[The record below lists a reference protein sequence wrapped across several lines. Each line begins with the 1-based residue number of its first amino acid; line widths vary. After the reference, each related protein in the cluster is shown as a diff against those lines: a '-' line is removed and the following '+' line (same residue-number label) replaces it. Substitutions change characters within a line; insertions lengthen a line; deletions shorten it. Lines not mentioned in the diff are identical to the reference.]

1 MHALRAGRGGGGNAS
16 NGAAAAQRRHSDV
29 LPPSIITRPAPN
41 VHYDCAGLCA
51 ALHADRTYHVGA
63 LHICCRL
70 ALQTSASAR
79 QQVNAGL
86 VPALASL
93 CLRFDRPRLRVAEG
107 ARAGRSGAR
116 CRRFREEG
124 EARPGRGPVS
134 LERCS
139 AHGGSSCPFAAFLPA
154 ACAVCLGC
162 RSAMRAARPAR
173 PAQ

>member
-51 ALHADRTYHVGA
+51 GLHADRTYHVGA
-63 LHICCRL
+63 LHICCKAGTQRGTV
-70 ALQTSASAR
+70 LQTSASALGTA
-79 QQVNAGL
+79 AGKCGAGASACL
-86 VPALASL
+86 ALPKIRSPSFTSGG
-93 CLRFDRPRLRVAEG
+93 RGSGG
-107 ARAGRSGAR
+107 AH

-124 EARPGRGPVS
+124 EARPGPVS

-139 AHGGSSCPFAAFLPA
+139 AHGGSSCPLAAFLPA
-154 ACAVCLGC
+154 ACAVCLG
-162 RSAMRAARPAR
+162 SALAAGV
-173 PAQ
+173 Q